1 MPTTPVAYV
10 DATGIH
16 VPPFEDI
23 LGYFRDAYRTIYG
36 SDVYLDNDSQDGQ
49 LLGLFAT
56 AINDANAGMVS
67 AYNSFSPATAQGV
80 SLSRVVKQNGIERKK
95 PTQSTAQV
103 YLVGVAGTVIENGIV
118 QDDNGVQWS
127 LPPTVT
133 IALSGEVIATA
144 TCLTPG
150 AVEAPIGFI
159 NKIVTTRAGWQSVS
173 NHEAAALGDPIE
185 TDAQLRRRQKLSTE
199 IPSEGLLAGL
209 AGALWELPNVRDVT
223 VYENTGGGTDARGI
237 PGKSIAVVI
246 DGGDVN
252 QIAAAIANK
261 KGAGVATAG
270 TTAIQT
276 TDTFGVPHT
285 IRFYRPTLVPITW
298 LVSLTSFEGYTINTE
313 QAIAQALADWVNGL
327 GVGRK
332 IAVKRAY
339 VPANLFASDA
349 AETFEL
355 TGLAVA
361 RDGEPTADEDV
372 QIGFFE
378 QPISDPSYV
387 QFHYPPGV

>member
-10 DATGIH
+10 DAAGIH

-23 LGYFRDAYRTIYG
+23 LGYFRDAYRAIYG

-103 YLVGVAGTVIENGIV
+103 YLVGVAGTVIEDGVV

-209 AGALWELPNVRDVT
+209 AGALWELPNVRNVS

-276 TDTFGVPHT
+276 TD
-285 IRFYRPTLVPITW
+285 
-298 LVSLTSFEGYTINTE
+298 NTE

-372 QIGFFE
+372 PIAFFE